1 MAIPLKS
8 ALLVV
13 RADLTIEV
21 FAPGIKFISLRPS
34 ARKTYR
40 GQSSRRS
47 AMRYSQWRAF
57 DAVAR
62 ELSFS
67 RAAAR
72 LGITQPAVTLQVRA
86 LESACAMTLFRR
98 HGAQIALTDA
108 GRTLLGL
115 TRRMFAVED
124 EIREFL

>member
-8 ALLVV
+8 ALPVA
-13 RADLTIEV
+13 RADPTIGI
-21 FAPGIKFISLRPS
+21 FAFGIKFIMLRS
-34 ARKTYR
+34 DARKTYR
-40 GQSSRRS
+40 KQSNRRP

-62 ELSFS
+62 ELGFS
-67 RAAAR
+67 RAASR

-115 TRRMFAVED
+115 T
-124 EIREFL
+124 